1 LTVKAIEVWQEPDG
15 FWRWRYLDSE
25 DGTDLQ
31 AAEVY
36 ERREEAI
43 RGATLAYPGVTA
55 VVLAQPRRPR
65 GFISRLA
72 KLGAIVAVA
81 LWLPRF
87 LFRAIRRVRKVSK
100 FVSTARKLAG
110 IIKPEPDEKPTGRG

>member
-1 LTVKAIEVWQEPDG
+1 VRKIEVWQEPDG

-25 DGTDLQ
+25 DGTDLL

-43 RGATLAYPGVTA
+43 RGATLAYPGVAT
-55 VVLAQPRRPR
+55 VVLARPRRPR
-65 GFISRLA
+65 GLIRKLA

-87 LFRAIRRVRKVSK
+87 LFRAIRRIRKVTK
-100 FVSTARKLAG
+100 FVSTTRKLAG
-110 IIKPEPDEKPTGRG
+110 IIKREPDEKTKGQR

>member
-1 LTVKAIEVWQEPDG
+1 MRKIEVWQEPDG

-25 DGTDLQ
+25 DGTDLL

-43 RGATLAYPGVTA
+43 RGATLAYPGVAT
-55 VVLAQPRRPR
+55 VVLARPRRPR
-65 GFISRLA
+65 GLIRKLA

-87 LFRAIRRVRKVSK
+87 LFRAIRRIRKVTK

-110 IIKPEPDEKPTGRG
+110 IVKREPDERTKSQR